1 MIIGVYFSILY
12 IYIVCVDALFRRVVV
27 FDDDF
32 DERVLLLLLL
42 LLLLCLLFKGS
53 KRTKNA

>member
-1 MIIGVYFSILY
+1 MVYTLVFY
-12 IYIVCVDALFRRVVV
+12 IYIYSVCVDALFRLCVVV

-32 DERVLLLLLL
+32 DERVLLLL

>member
-1 MIIGVYFSILY
+1 MVYTLVFY
-12 IYIVCVDALFRRVVV
+12 IYIYSVCVDALFRRGVV
-27 FDDDF
+27 FDDDDF

-42 LLLLCLLFKGS
+42 CLLFKGWS